1 MSQME
6 VLLVHLKTK
15 PPRHLIRNLRYLRES
30 FPQLGITLA
39 SDLDRRDVTLPN
51 GVDYFLVPQGGTSSK
66 LLSASS
72 LSGRFRGGFWPLT
85 LARLGALEDW
95 HLEHPGRSLL
105 HLESDMLLMEYAPVE
120 TISKLETLAWLTV
133 SPELDLAGFVFSPHV
148 DSTSLLLREVIA
160 ELEKDPLVTD
170 MQIMY
175 RVRKRLVDQVVAL
188 PGLDS
193 LPMLRAGI
201 PDLSSREF
209 EGIFD
214 SLPIG
219 MWLAGE
225 DPRNFFGLTRYL
237 NRNPEDAFL
246 ARPVDSYFFLG
257 GDVLFVAQGDVSVP
271 VYSLHVHSKDLSLFL
286 KKSRTAA
293 LSRVIQRQRDGEF
306 RRFAPYGFWMV
317 VNDYLKALLR
327 RVCNR

>member
-15 PPRHLIRNLRYLRES
+15 PPRHLIRNLQYLRES

-39 SDLDRRDVTLPN
+39 SDLDRRDLALPS
-51 GVDYFLVPQGGTSSK
+51 GVDYFHVPQGGTVSK

-72 LSGRFRGGFWPLT
+72 LSGRFREGFWPLT

-120 TISKLETLAWLTV
+120 TISKLETLTWLTC
-133 SPELDLAGFVFSPHV
+133 SPDADLAGFVFSPDS
-148 DSTSLLLREVIA
+148 DSTSLLLKEAIA
-160 ELEKDPLVTD
+160 ELERDPLVND
-170 MQIMY
+170 MEIMY
-175 RVRKRLVDQVVAL
+175 RVRKRLVDQVVTL
-188 PGLDS
+188 PGLDY
-193 LPMLRAGI
+193 LYTLGAGTSPSPGEI
-201 PDLSSREF
+201 

-214 SLPIG
+214 SLSIG

-225 DPRNFFGLTRYL
+225 DPRNFFGLVRYL
-237 NRNPEDAFL
+237 NRNPENAFL
-246 ARPVDSYFFLG
+246 ARPVDFHFFLDG
-257 GDVLFVAQGDVSVP
+257 GVLFVAYGEKSWP
-271 VYSLHVHSKDLSLFL
+271 VYSLHVHSKDLSLFS
-286 KKSRTAA
+286 KESREAK
-293 LSRVIQRQRDGEF
+293 LSRVIRRQSDGEF

-317 VNDYLKALLR
+317 LKDYSKALIR
-327 RVCNR
+327 RVFKF